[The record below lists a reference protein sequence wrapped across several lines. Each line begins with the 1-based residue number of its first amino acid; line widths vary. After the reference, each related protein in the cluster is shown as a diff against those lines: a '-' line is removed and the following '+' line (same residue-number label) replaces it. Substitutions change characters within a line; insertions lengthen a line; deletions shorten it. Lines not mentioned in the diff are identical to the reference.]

1 MADLFVELITDANLL
16 VASMVALVTGIVS
29 FASPCVVPLVPG
41 YLSYVTGLSG
51 EDLAGT
57 GGRRRRRVLAGS
69 LLFVAGFAVPFTIGG
84 SAIGALI
91 FLQTNTLARVVMGLV
106 VAGLGLLM
114 ASGKLVREFRVSD
127 RVPREG
133 LAAAPLLGFVFG
145 VGWTP
150 CVGPALGAILTLSG
164 TTGGALR
171 GGVLAFV
178 YAMGIGL
185 PFVLVGVLFHRAG
198 RALDFL
204 RRNGRRLQYVGG
216 GFLVLVG
223 IAITTGLWNELVA
236 LLRPYI
242 QSFQPPV

>member
-1 MADLFVELITDANLL
+1 MADLFVQLITDANLL
-16 VASMVALVTGIVS
+16 VASVVALVTGIVS

-51 EDLAGT
+51 EDLAGS
-57 GGRRRRRVLAGS
+57 GGKHRGRVLAGS

-84 SAIGALI
+84 SAIGALV
-91 FLQTNTLARVVMGLV
+91 FLQTDVTARAVMGLV
-106 VAGLGLLM
+106 VVAFGLLM
-114 ASGKLVREFRVSD
+114 ASGKLMREFRVSH
-127 RVPREG
+127 RVPGEG

-150 CVGPALGAILTLSG
+150 CVGPALGAILTLTG
-164 TTGGALR
+164 TSGGALR

-178 YAMGIGL
+178 YAIGIGL
-185 PFVLVGVLFHRAG
+185 PFVAIGLLFHRAG

-204 RRNGRRLQYVGG
+204 KRNGRRLQYAGG

-223 IAITTGLWNELVA
+223 IAIATGLWNEMVT

-242 QSFQPPV
+242 QGFEPPV